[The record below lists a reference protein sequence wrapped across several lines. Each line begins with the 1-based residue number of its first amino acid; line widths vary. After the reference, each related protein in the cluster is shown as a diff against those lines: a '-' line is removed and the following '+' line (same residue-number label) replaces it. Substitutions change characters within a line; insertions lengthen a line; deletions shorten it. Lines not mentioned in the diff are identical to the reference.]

1 MGSVHKALF
10 VMLNILDGN
19 SEHFAHEWRTIGLL
33 GEKKIRVVTALNL
46 TKCLYQIE

>member
-19 SEHFAHEWRTIGLL
+19 SEHFAHEGR
-33 GEKKIRVVTALNL
+33 KKDIFGF
-46 TKCLYQIE
+46 